1 MESQR
6 VDKVVINGKISTMRN
21 PWDVVEAMAIA
32 NGSIVALGSTDDI
45 RALAPHARVI
55 DCRNR
60 RVLPGFIDSHCHPDM
75 HGARLGS
82 WVDLSTGPFTRDE
95 LLRLIAR
102 RLEGADEGRWFVG
115 FGYDDL
121 RLGGYPE
128 RAELDKAAEGRPVF
142 LYRRDAHLG
151 VANSAALAL
160 VGFTSESPN
169 PPFGHID
176 RHPVTGEPTG
186 LLRETAAHA
195 VVEYCQREF
204 TLDDFVAG
212 MTRVFENFAAYGIT
226 SVHNSLCSTQGII
239 AYQRMREANLLHMRV
254 GLLAS
259 GREDELI
266 DAIIRSGWRTGFG
279 DEWIRLIGVEWCP
292 DCSTSGRTAA
302 YYTPYVGEKVLGEP
316 ADNRGMLLYDADDFN
331 ERVLRAHRAGLLVG
345 ADGVGDRGIDFVL
358 DAFEHALQHHPVD
371 DHRLRVEHCCNVTPA
386 ILQRLKQLNV
396 ICSSATGFAYDL
408 GDAYRRN
415 RGADAMKYMWPHRSM
430 IDAGVVAPGHS
441 DSPVCHPNP
450 MRGIHAMVNRRT
462 SSGADLDISEA
473 VSVYEAVAAYTTLGA
488 FAGKEEHLKGD
499 LGIGK
504 LADFVV
510 LEDDIFAVDPKDLA
524 SVRVAETY
532 VAARPTYRRGTS

>member
-6 VDKVVINGKISTMRN
+6 VDTVVINGKISTMRN
-21 PWDVVEAMAIA
+21 PCDVVEAMAIA
-32 NGSIVALGSTDDI
+32 NGTIVALGSTDDI

-128 RAELDKAAEGRPVF
+128 RAELDKAAQGRPVF